1 MPCKHRWNVQK
12 YRAGVEHAS
21 VKMYV
26 ITCTKCGETRT
37 IEGDNLDLKKLLAI
51 RRKNMG
57 LRIALASLLGILL
70 LGGGIVLF
78 FSSASYD
85 EQYKSLRGT
94 STGPGRASRRRR
106 RDPGESRA
114 APKPAPAAVAEK
126 PPETATSAGGPS
138 EGSPAAGDSRKPAT
152 GMFQGL
158 GPLGRTS
165 GTERVLPEAG
175 GAEMIALLTGETI
188 AGPESARSTPEEQ
201 AAWEEMWRLAGER
214 HRYELEQEREREVLA
229 AERRKHVKAKL
240 EAQFAEVASLKL
252 GPGTRL
258 TNWDGDA
265 LPDGVA
271 VEVHFFDRS
280 GRRVRPKK
288 GVLTCSLLDADPGG
302 KAAGLAGKT
311 VMAEWRFEIE
321 ALSLEPEPRPPDW
334 DLGEPSYQAALA
346 WRSPPSG
353 TQLQCTFVEPGG
365 NPIRVGRVF

>member
-12 YRAGVEHAS
+12 YRAGVKHTS
-21 VKMYV
+21 MKMYV
-26 ITCTKCGETRT
+26 ITCTKCGATRT

-57 LRIALASLLGILL
+57 LRITLASVLGMLL
-70 LGGGIVLF
+70 LCGGIALF
-78 FSSASYD
+78 FSSVSYD
-85 EQYKSLRGT
+85 EQYETRRGM
-94 STGPGRASRRRR
+94 SADPERVSRRPRR
-106 RDPGESRA
+106 ESRESR
-114 APKPAPAAVAEK
+114 PAPAPTPATVATK
-126 PPETATSAGGPS
+126 PPETAASAGGPS
-138 EGSPAAGDSRKPAT
+138 EGGPAAGGGREPAS

-188 AGPESARSTPEEQ
+188 VSTESAPTTPEEQ

-214 HRYELEQEREREVLA
+214 RRYELEQERQREVLA
-229 AERRKHVKAKL
+229 AERRTHVKAKL

-271 VEVHFFDRS
+271 VEVHFFDRT
-280 GRRVRPKK
+280 GRRGRPKK

-302 KAAGLAGKT
+302 KAAGLTGKT

-334 DLGEPSYQAALA
+334 DLGEPSYRATLA
-346 WRSPPSG
+346 WRSPQPG
-353 TQLQCTFVEPGG
+353 TQLLCTFVEPGG
-365 NPIRVGRVF
+365 DPIRVGRTF